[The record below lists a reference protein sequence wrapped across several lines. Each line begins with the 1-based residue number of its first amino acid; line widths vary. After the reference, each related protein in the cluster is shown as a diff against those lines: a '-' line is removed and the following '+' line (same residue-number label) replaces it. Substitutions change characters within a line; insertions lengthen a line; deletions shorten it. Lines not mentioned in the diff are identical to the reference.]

1 MNKIKKLTIEHFK
14 HFAGSTNRE
23 HLYITDEEWND
34 MIENVPLGKASG
46 LTEIIYEDI
55 KKAPDEFNSLL
66 RKLIDNIFLQQE
78 LPEDWKDTNI
88 YLIPNQNY
96 GGLD

>member
-1 MNKIKKLTIEHFK
+1 
-14 HFAGSTNRE
+14 
-23 HLYITDEEWND
+23 EEWND

-88 YLIPNQNY
+88 YLIPKGFRLVNARPIT
-96 GGLD
+96 LLEVPKKASWV